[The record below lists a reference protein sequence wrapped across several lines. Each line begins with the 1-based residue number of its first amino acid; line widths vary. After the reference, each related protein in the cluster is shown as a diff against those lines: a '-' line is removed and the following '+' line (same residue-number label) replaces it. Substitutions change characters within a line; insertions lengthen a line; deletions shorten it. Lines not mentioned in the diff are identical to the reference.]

1 MKTQIIRL
9 ESHDDV
15 VSIRDKIS
23 WSKAARI
30 LLAFPRRRPPDLRR
44 LDLVLLQR
52 SANQMGGQLALVTLE
67 KDILE
72 QAEQL
77 GIPVFASIPAAQRGS
92 WRVPLRKRRR
102 FKRAGSRYNE
112 LVEKRAGLER
122 NQKPLESSWGRL
134 LAFSMGVAG
143 VLALTFFFF
152 PAATITV
159 RPVQSEQRLEL
170 GVWASPD
177 VPSVLLSGAI
187 PAEIHT
193 VIVGGQVE
201 GEPGSSVNIAT
212 GTASG
217 DVILTNLTEQPIDVP
232 AGTVFRTTGS
242 QAAQFESLRAVMIPA
257 GVDQTVQVAIRARNP
272 GTIGNVAA
280 GLIRAIEGPVGLSAT
295 VTNPQST
302 RGGSDRRG
310 RVASQAD
317 YDRLNQTLLTNL
329 AQAAER
335 ELMNQLP
342 VGHILLVETIS
353 PNQVVE
359 EIRNPSVGVPADQLF
374 LDLQVEFQAWSV
386 READLSA
393 IAQAALDAN
402 LPADLIPVKESL
414 RVRAVSEPMLENDG
428 PARWEIETTRFLKT
442 RWDRDSISTLVRGQN
457 VQEALVI
464 ISSQMNLVSPPEI
477 QVRPSWW
484 NRLPFLPFR
493 IEVIEA

>member
-30 LLAFPRRRPPDLRR
+30 LLAFPRRRPPELRR

-72 QAEQL
+72 QAAQL

-92 WRVPLRKRRR
+92 WRIPLRKRKR
-102 FKRAGSRYNE
+102 FKRAGSRYTE
-112 LVEKRAGLER
+112 LVEKREGLGR
-122 NQKPLESSWGRL
+122 SQKPLESSWGRL
-134 LAFSMGVAG
+134 LAFSLGVAG

-152 PAATITV
+152 PAATIKV
-159 RPVQSEQRLEL
+159 QPVEREQRLEL
-170 GVWASPD
+170 GIWASPD

-187 PAEIHT
+187 PADVHT
-193 VIVGGQVE
+193 VIVAGQLADE
-201 GEPGSSVNIAT
+201 TQSSVNIAT
-212 GTASG
+212 GAASG
-217 DVILTNLTEQPIDVP
+217 SVVLTNLTEQPVDVP
-232 AGTVFRTTGS
+232 AGTVFRTAGS
-242 QAAQFESLRAVMIPA
+242 QAAQFESLRSVTIPA
-257 GVDQTVQVAIRARNP
+257 GVDQTVQVAVRARIP
-272 GTIGNVAA
+272 GPAGNVAT

-302 RGGSDRRG
+302 SGGSDRRG

-317 YDRLNQTLLTNL
+317 YDHLNQALLSDL
-329 AQAAER
+329 AQMAEH
-335 ELMNQLP
+335 ELKNQLSA
-342 VGHILLVETIS
+342 GQILLVQTIS
-353 PNQVVE
+353 PRLVVD
-359 EIRNPSVGVPADQLF
+359 EIRNPAVGVPADQIV

-386 READLSA
+386 READLNA
-393 IAQAALDAN
+393 VAQAALDAN
-402 LPADLIPVKESL
+402 LEGDLIPVKDSL
-414 RVRAVSEPMLENDG
+414 RVRAVSEPMIETSG
-428 PARWEIETTRFLKT
+428 PVRWEIEVSRSLKP
-442 RWDRDSISTLVRGQN
+442 RWDRDTISTLVRGQN
-457 VQEALVI
+457 VTDALAI

-477 QVRPSWW
+477 QIRPSWW

-493 IEVIEA
+493 IEVIES